1 MQKKLEKRNST
12 QRVSE
17 DTYNKYA
24 QEHKAPLQPHA
35 IKLSSGGGQSLK
47 DNMMINNETPK
58 NKK

>member
-1 MQKKLEKRNST
+1 MAIRAP
-12 QRVSE
+12 
-17 DTYNKYA
+17 DGANKYA

-35 IKLSSGGGQSLK
+35 IKLSSSGGQSLK